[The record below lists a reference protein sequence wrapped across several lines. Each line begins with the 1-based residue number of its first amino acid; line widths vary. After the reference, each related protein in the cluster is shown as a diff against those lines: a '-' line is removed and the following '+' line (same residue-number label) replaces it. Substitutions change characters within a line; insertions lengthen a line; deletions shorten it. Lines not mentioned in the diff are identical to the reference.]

1 MVMTS
6 NFKKRKSILVTNNN
20 PFLFSNE
27 LQQKIPKNELL
38 NPFSLSSNL
47 KKQQKTKQ
55 FQQARKQ
62 ELDPTIDLLKAG
74 KPNYKINEDENKSPS
89 NTSSSRQSIASS
101 TFLSKYT
108 ISTSTCLS

>member
-1 MVMTS
+1 MVISS
-6 NFKKRKSILVTNNN
+6 NDKKRKSILVTNNN

-27 LQQKIPKNELL
+27 QKIPKNELL

-62 ELDPTIDLLKAG
+62 ELDINNENDLLKPV
-74 KPNYKINEDENKSPS
+74 K
-89 NTSSSRQSIASS
+89 TQ
-101 TFLSKYT
+101 
-108 ISTSTCLS
+108 